1 MRRLPF
7 IALTGLAFVA
17 AAAAARAQG
26 PAPQPNPKL
35 KDRPPVR
42 VAVQLPDLVVQQANL
57 GKSSD
62 GQTQSVR
69 VTVANTCDAEA
80 PQSYVTATFYDK
92 PGGKTLFVVGHEVK
106 ALKGGETF
114 SQVLE
119 LGDKKMPA
127 DANVAVE
134 VDPYKKV
141 KEDDET
147 NNWMKL
153 NPNEAPFPSNGATH
167 CKPKY

>member
-1 MRRLPF
+1 MRRLPLV
-7 IALTGLAFVA
+7 ALTGLALVA
-17 AAAAARAQG
+17 AAATARAQG

-35 KDRPPVR
+35 KDKPPTKI
-42 VAVQLPDLVVQQANL
+42 AVLLPDLVVRQVNL
-57 GKSSD
+57 GKAAD
-62 GQTQSVR
+62 GKTQSVR
-69 VTVANTCDAEA
+69 VTVANTCGVEA

-92 PGGKTLFVVGHEVK
+92 PGGQILFIAGHEVK

-127 DANVAVE
+127 DAHVVVE

-141 KEDDET
+141 REDDET

-153 NPNEAPFPSNGATH
+153 NPNEAPFPPDGATH
-167 CKPKY
+167 CKAKY